1 MEITCVLLTPF
12 PAGNGVQFVAVP
24 TAVDRLHIRHA
35 FPQCNALL
43 LRRHFDGA
51 NSRILYRADWCKVVH
66 LSVFIFVLSVLFCC
80 NYAQCINGNAIM
92 SVDYLNTLD
101 SEREA
106 LRRYNNKEKV
116 TALRL
121 TADECS
127 QTHRPAV
134 YLSLEDGP

>member
-1 MEITCVLLTPF
+1 
-12 PAGNGVQFVAVP
+12 
-24 TAVDRLHIRHA
+24 
-35 FPQCNALL
+35 
-43 LRRHFDGA
+43 
-51 NSRILYRADWCKVVH
+51 
-66 LSVFIFVLSVLFCC
+66 
-80 NYAQCINGNAIM
+80 M

-101 SEREA
+101 SEQEA

-116 TALRL
+116 AALL

>member
-1 MEITCVLLTPF
+1 
-12 PAGNGVQFVAVP
+12 
-24 TAVDRLHIRHA
+24 
-35 FPQCNALL
+35 
-43 LRRHFDGA
+43 
-51 NSRILYRADWCKVVH
+51 
-66 LSVFIFVLSVLFCC
+66 
-80 NYAQCINGNAIM
+80 M

-116 TALRL
+116 AALRL